1 MAKHPLQPLIDEL
14 ARLPGIGV
22 KSATRLAFY
31 IYRSPSDYVKRLTEQ
46 LKFVKEKIKLCSL
59 CANLSEDDICPRCC
73 DQRLVDETLCVVE
86 TPQDLLAIERSQRF
100 RGRFH
105 VLHGVLSPLE
115 GIGPDQL
122 KIKELLQRI
131 DRGGVLEVIV
141 ATNPTVEGE
150 ATALYLA
157 KLLCPKGVKVTRLSL
172 GIPMGAELEYI
183 DEVTLDRA
191 IHHRIE
197 VHP

>member
-1 MAKHPLQPLIDEL
+1 M
-14 ARLPGIGV
+14 
-22 KSATRLAFY
+22 
-31 IYRSPSDYVKRLTEQ
+31 
-46 LKFVKEKIKLCSL
+46 
-59 CANLSEDDICPRCC
+59 
-73 DQRLVDETLCVVE
+73 E

-172 GIPMGAELEYI
+172 GIAMGAELEYI

>member
-46 LKFVKEKIKLCSL
+46 LRFVKEKIKLCSL